1 MSTSFARLSNIYT
14 QRRKREKV
22 KREKEEKEKE
32 GKNDK

>member
-1 MSTSFARLSNIYT
+1 MPTSFVRLSNIYT